1 MGVHCK
7 GGGEL
12 HVVHCNLEVH
22 CNRGSALQRRVH
34 CTWGCIA
41 IWSALQFG
49 GVHCMWGALQFGRVH
64 CKGGVHCSL
73 GGTWGALHGAQGCI
87 AKGAPSRANTNG
99 TGIGVH
105 PHVPSCCLPRL
116 VLQHPAAPH
125 HFPLPPAYPS
135 ARGTFG
141 VWGLG
146 FFGSE

>member
-1 MGVHCK
+1 MGDALQRWGCIARGALQF
-7 GGGEL
+7 GGALQSRECIAKEGAL
-12 HVVHCNLEVH
+12 HMGVHCNLE
-22 CNRGSALQRRVH
+22 
-34 CTWGCIA
+34 CIA
-41 IWSALQFG
+41 IWG
-49 GVHCMWGALQFGRVH
+49 
-64 CKGGVHCSL
+64 
-73 GGTWGALHGAQGCI
+73 GALHVGVHYSLGGCI

-105 PHVPSCCLPRL
+105 PRVPSCCLPRL

-141 VWGLG
+141 VWGFG

>member
-49 GVHCMWGALQFGRVH
+49 GVHCMWGCITVWEGALQRGLLA
-64 CKGGVHCSL
+64 GL
-73 GGTWGALHGAQGCI
+73 T
-87 AKGAPSRANTNG
+87 P
-99 TGIGVH
+99 TGPASGYIH
-105 PHVPSCCLPRL
+105 AS
-116 VLQHPAAPH
+116 HPAACPDSC
-125 HFPLPPAYPS
+125 FSTLLPPITSHCPPHTRLHVAPS
-135 ARGTFG
+135 GFG
-141 VWGLG
+141 VWGFLARNEMK
-146 FFGSE
+146 GSAVSHTTKARPAVLL